1 MDNRNI
7 VISWYGQYKSK
18 PKKTALTEEKPYKVR
33 IVREDMGVPA
43 PGVGDNTV
51 DAFSPAQAKLKF
63 IQKYPHL
70 SDYGDKVVVEVDGE
84 KYRQRKQIE
93 EMEKK
98 KKEEKIQGTWY
109 YKDNY

>member
-7 VISWYGQYKSK
+7 VTSWYGQYKSK
-18 PKKTALTEEKPYKVR
+18 PKKTVLTEEKPYKVR

-63 IQKYPHL
+63 IKKYPHL

-98 KKEEKIQGTWY
+98 KKEETIQNAWWNN
-109 YKDNY
+109 D

>member
-7 VISWYGQYKSK
+7 VTSWYGKYKSK
-18 PKKTALTEEKPYKVR
+18 PKKTTLTEEKPYKVR
-33 IVREDMGVPA
+33 IVKEDMGVPA

-51 DAFSPAQAKLKF
+51 NAFSPAQAKLKF
-63 IQKYPHL
+63 IQRHPHL
-70 SDYGDKVVVEVDGE
+70 SDYGDKVVVEVDVE

-98 KKEEKIQGTWY
+98 KKEETIQNAWWNN
-109 YKDNY
+109 D